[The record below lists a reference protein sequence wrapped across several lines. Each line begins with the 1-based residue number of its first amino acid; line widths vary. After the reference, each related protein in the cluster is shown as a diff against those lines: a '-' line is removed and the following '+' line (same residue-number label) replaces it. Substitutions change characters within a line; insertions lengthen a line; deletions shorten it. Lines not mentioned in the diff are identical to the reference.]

1 MAKIRSL
8 SVAIFLAACF
18 AACESG
24 CSRRT
29 GQESRTKQENSVE
42 QTEPTRESAG
52 DEESTSTTSRIASR
66 NAATDLP
73 NAAAEP
79 LSNIGLSKN
88 QTSTLRISVRGFAS
102 NRGNCRIAVYANSAS
117 FNQPDKAALRVILPI
132 EGETAFWE
140 PSEEEMMKLPEEVAI
155 AAFQDVNENEKLDKN
170 SLGIPTERY
179 GFSNNPKRGFGP
191 PSFQQAKFKL
201 SAEIN
206 TLEIEIR

>member
-8 SVAIFLAACF
+8 SATVFLAACL

-24 CSRRT
+24 CSHRDGR
-29 GQESRTKQENSVE
+29 ESRIEQE
-42 QTEPTRESAG
+42 QTTSNSASSG
-52 DEESTSTTSRIASR
+52 EVRANSTTSRNASQDP
-66 NAATDLP
+66 ATDLP

-79 LSNIGLSKN
+79 LYDIGLNKN
-88 QTSTLRISVRGFAS
+88 QARMLRISVRGFVS
-102 NRGNCRIAVYANSAS
+102 TSGSCRIAVYSNSAS
-117 FNQPDKAALRVILPI
+117 FNQPDKAALRIILPI
-132 EGETAFWE
+132 GGEAVIWE
-140 PSEEEMMKLPEEVAI
+140 PSDEEMVKLPEEVAI

-201 SAEIN
+201 STGIN
-206 TLEIEIR
+206 TLDIEIR